1 MYRKQN
7 KVKIWSWHSSMF
19 SCRDGRNRKK
29 KKLSMLSVILE
40 YEQLSLLWGLWT
52 ETHQERGDTLPPC
65 HRHWATARPWGL
77 KLEVG
82 SRVRIGCTAECW
94 WLHLVDVHSIY
105 QRSWDPAQ
113 QKWRWHS
120 AVQRWA
126 QWQMYALAQQTP
138 EGMAASM
145 ATLSSR
151 NTMSAVS
158 VNHRD
163 NFPFSRSHIWKNET
177 NNNEKPS

>member
-1 MYRKQN
+1 MAEIEKEKAFNVLCDIRVRTAFFAVGPLDRN
-7 KVKIWSWHSSMF
+7 TPGERRHSPT
-19 SCRDGRNRKK
+19 
-29 KKLSMLSVILE
+29 LS
-40 YEQLSLLWGLWT
+40 Q
-52 ETHQERGDTLPPC
+52 
-65 HRHWATARPWGL
+65 ATARPWGL

-82 SRVRIGCTAECW
+82 SRVWIGITAECW

-126 QWQMYALAQQTP
+126 QWQMCALAQQTP

-163 NFPFSRSHIWKNET
+163 DFPFSRSHIWKDET